1 MKLYFQ
7 SFLNFSNEFSLC
19 VIEMLFHLL
28 EFLLTFLLKLHND
41 NVFIFED
48 FFKLLILSWQ
58 LINSWF
64 HFLSLIIELIS
75 ISILELG
82 SSLSFV
88 FKLILEHFDS
98 SLVVLNKKRLV
109 FIFLL
114 SSEECLLAL
123 IEFELEFL
131 DLNKM

>member
-1 MKLYFQ
+1 MKLYFE

-28 EFLLTFLLKLHND
+28 KFLLTFLLKLHND

-48 FFKLLILSWQ
+48 FFKFLILSWQ

-75 ISILELG
+75 ISTLELG

-88 FKLILEHFDS
+88 FKLIFEHFDS
-98 SLVVLNKKRLV
+98 SLVVLNKKSLV
-109 FIFLL
+109 FVFLL
-114 SSEECLLAL
+114 GSEECLLAL
-123 IEFELEFL
+123 IEFEFELL
-131 DLNKM
+131 NLNKM